1 MVATVP
7 AEAEKVADVEPDAT
21 VTLAGTVTAVLLL
34 ESATTA
40 APEAAL
46 FRFTVQLDVPPLAT
60 VDGLQ
65 LRELTCA
72 DVAAATVTV
81 VCTDPL

>member
-1 MVATVP
+1 VTP
-7 AEAEKVADVEPDAT
+7 EAT

-34 ESATTA
+34 ESVTTVF
-40 APEAAL
+40 PETGL
-46 FRFTVQLDVPPLAT
+46 LRVTVQFDVAPLAT

-65 LRELTCA
+65 LKEVTCA
-72 DVAAATVTV
+72 DALAVTVTV

>member
-1 MVATVP
+1 
-7 AEAEKVADVEPDAT
+7 VADVEPDAT
-21 VTLAGTVTAVLLL
+21 VTLAGTVTAALLL

-40 APEAAL
+40 LPEAAL
-46 FRFTVQLDVPPLAT
+46 FRFTVQLEVALLAT

-72 DVAAATVTV
+72 GAFAVREVDTETPFVEA
-81 VCTDPL
+81 